1 MVDIVERL
9 RSYAEDAADLGAT
22 DEAMIVSQAASEIEW
37 LRGERNRLAAELGKA
52 HRDII
57 PWIEKAGAVAATQ
70 EVGKVTVSRELVESV
85 LADAEAYVNID
96 YHTQGN
102 ILDVHPVLRQRYLR
116 DMEDIWKLKTEIGGT
131 KSE

>member
-1 MVDIVERL
+1 MVDIVDRL
-9 RSYAEDAADLGAT
+9 RDPSLGSPRWMETMSEAAN
-22 DEAMIVSQAASEIEW
+22 EIEW
-37 LRGERNRLAAELGKA
+37 LRGERNRLAADLGKA

-70 EVGKVTVSRELVESV
+70 EEGKVTVSRELLDSV
-85 LADAEAYVNID
+85 LDDNEAYVKSN

-116 DMEDIWKLKTEIGGT
+116 DMEDIWKLRIEMGERK
-131 KSE
+131 

>member
-1 MVDIVERL
+1 MVDIVDRL
-9 RSYAEDAADLGAT
+9 RDPSLGSPRWMETMSEAAN
-22 DEAMIVSQAASEIEW
+22 EIEW

-70 EVGKVTVSRELVESV
+70 EEGKVTVSRELVESV
-85 LADAEAYVNID
+85 LTDAEAYVNVD

-116 DMEDIWKLKTEIGGT
+116 DMEDIWKLKTEIGGA
-131 KSE
+131 KDE

>member
-1 MVDIVERL
+1 MVDILERL
-9 RSYAEDAADLGAT
+9 RSYADDAADLGAA
-22 DEAMIVSQAASEIEW
+22 DEAVIVYQAANEIEW
-37 LRGERNRLAAELGKA
+37 LRGERSRLVGELGKA

-85 LADAEAYVNID
+85 LADAEAYVNVD

-116 DMEDIWKLKTEIGGT
+116 DMDDIRKLKAEMGET
-131 KSE
+131 KGE

>member
-1 MVDIVERL
+1 MVDIVESL
-9 RSYAEDAADLGAT
+9 RSYAEDATDLGAT
-22 DEAMIVSQAASEIEW
+22 DEAMIVSQAADEIEW
-37 LRGERNRLAAELGKA
+37 LRGERDRLAAELGKA

-70 EVGKVTVSRELVESV
+70 EEGKVTVSRELLDSV
-85 LADAEAYVNID
+85 LDDNEAYVKSN

-116 DMEDIWKLKTEIGGT
+116 DMEDIWKLRIEMGERK
-131 KSE
+131 

>member
-1 MVDIVERL
+1 MVDIVDRL
-9 RSYAEDAADLGAT
+9 RDPSLGSPRWMETMTEAAN
-22 DEAMIVSQAASEIEW
+22 EIEW
-37 LRGERNRLAAELGKA
+37 LRRERDRLAAELGKA

-57 PWIEKAGAVAATQ
+57 PWIEKAGAVAAAQ
-70 EVGKVTVSRELVESV
+70 EEGKVTVSRELVESV
-85 LADAEAYVNID
+85 LADAEAYVNVD

>member
-1 MVDIVERL
+1 MVDIVEQL

-70 EVGKVTVSRELVESV
+70 EAGKVTVSRELVESV
-85 LADAEAYVNID
+85 LADAESWVIGHYFTNGEIHPAL
-96 YHTQGN
+96 QGK
-102 ILDVHPVLRQRYLR
+102 YLR
-116 DMEDIWKLKTEIGGT
+116 DMDDIWKLKAEIGGT